1 LRGGAGSLVA
11 LIAAVGVDQVQPGEE
26 ARMDAPT
33 GTFIAYAT
41 APGDVAL
48 DGTGANSPVTAALA
62 GTMTERGLQIEQML
76 EQIRVEVRRATDGA
90 QTPWD
95 SSPLVRDFAFRP
107 AAATTAAE
115 TAEQRLWD
123 EVKTS
128 ADRVQLVL
136 FLQSYPESRFAP
148 AARGLL
154 NDGLADPTATPEVAV
169 PAAPPAAPSERETAL
184 FETARA
190 SNTVGTFEAHLQAFP
205 NGL

>member
-1 LRGGAGSLVA
+1 
-11 LIAAVGVDQVQPGEE
+11 
-26 ARMDAPT
+26 MDAPT

-41 APGDVAL
+41 APGDVPL
-48 DGTGANSPVTAALA
+48 DGTGANSPFTAALA
-62 GTMTERGLQIEQML
+62 GTMTEPGLPIEQML
-76 EQIRVEVRRATDGA
+76 KQIRVKVRRATDGA

-95 SSPLVRDFAFRP
+95 SSSLVRDFAYRP

-128 ADRVQLVL
+128 ADRVQLVP
-136 FLQSYPESRFAP
+136 FLRSYPESRFAP
-148 AARGLL
+148 GARGLL
-154 NDGLADPTATPEVAV
+154 NDALAGPTATPEVAV

-190 SNTVGTFEAHLQAFP
+190 SSTLETFEAYLQAFP